1 MTLFNIPSVK
11 IISGLIILLGL
22 SACQYE
28 ELNRSEF
35 MSDSAGNAIAH
46 NSALQIIDPWP
57 RVAGNNNL
65 RVPVGEYGGEPKTE
79 ESPSSPIV
87 LQMSGNNNEK

>member
-1 MTLFNIPSVK
+1 MT
-11 IISGLIILLGL
+11 IINTQLAKTLSGLIVLGSL

-35 MSDSAGNAIAH
+35 MSPAAGNAIAH

-57 RVAGNNNL
+57 RVAGNNDL
-65 RVPVGEYGGEPKTE
+65 RVPVEEYGGEPKAE
-79 ESPSSPIV
+79 ESSPSPIV
-87 LQMSGNNNEK
+87 LQVAGNK

>member
-1 MTLFNIPSVK
+1 MTQVNTPLVK
-11 IISGLIILLGL
+11 ILSGFFVLLGL

-35 MSDSAGNAIAH
+35 MSQSAGNAIAH

-57 RVAGNNNL
+57 RVAGNNDL
-65 RVPVGEYGGEPKTE
+65 RVPVEEYGGEPKTE
-79 ESPSSPIV
+79 ESPPSPIV
-87 LQMSGNNNEK
+87 LQMAGGK

>member
-1 MTLFNIPSVK
+1 MTVFNFQSTRIFCAS
-11 IISGLIILLGL
+11 LLMLGL

-35 MSDSAGNAIAH
+35 MSQSAGNAIAH
-46 NSALQIIDPWP
+46 NSVLQVIDPWP

-65 RVPVGEYGGEPKTE
+65 RVPVGEYGGEPKVE
-79 ESPSSPIV
+79 ESPPSPII
-87 LQMSGNNNEK
+87 LQMSGNNNQK

>member
-1 MTLFNIPSVK
+1 MIKTTIRATLLASTA
-11 IISGLIILLGL
+11 LAL

-35 MSDSAGNAIAH
+35 MSDAAGDAVAH

-57 RVAGNNNL
+57 LNSGNNNL
-65 RVPVGEYGGEPKTE
+65 RVPAVKYGGEPTSE
-79 ESPSSPIV
+79 DSSPSPLVI
-87 LQMSGNNNEK
+87 QAAGNNK

>member
-1 MTLFNIPSVK
+1 MSRNLTTIT
-11 IISGLIILLGL
+11 IALLAVLLL

-35 MSDSAGNAIAH
+35 MSASTGNAIAH

-57 RVAGNNNL
+57 RNAGNNNL
-65 RVPVGEYGGEPKTE
+65 RVPAGKYGGEPKVDE
-79 ESPSSPIV
+79 GPPSPIII
-87 LQMSGNNNEK
+87 QAASTKK

>member
-1 MTLFNIPSVK
+1 MSSRIIRDLLVVGSATL
-11 IISGLIILLGL
+11 L

-35 MSDSAGNAIAH
+35 MSANTGNAIAH

-57 RVAGNNNL
+57 RNAGDNRL
-65 RVPVGEYGGEPKTE
+65 RVPATKYGGEPKTDAA
-79 ESPSSPIV
+79 SPSPVV
-87 LQMSGNNNEK
+87 LSVGNSQK

>member
-1 MTLFNIPSVK
+1 MMVHSNILIRTLFS
-11 IISGLIILLGL
+11 ILVLLAL

-35 MSDSAGNAIAH
+35 LSSSTGNAIAH

-65 RVPVGEYGGEPKTE
+65 RVPAVEYGSELKAE
-79 ESPSSPIV
+79 DASPSPTV
-87 LQMSGNNNEK
+87 LQASGKK

>member
-1 MTLFNIPSVK
+1 MTIINTPLVK
-11 IISGLIILLGL
+11 IFSGLFILLGL

-35 MSDSAGNAIAH
+35 LSESTGNAIAH

-57 RVAGNNNL
+57 RVAGNNDL
-65 RVPVGEYGGEPKTE
+65 RVPVGEYGGEPTTE
-79 ESPSSPIV
+79 ESPPSPIV
-87 LQMSGNNNEK
+87 LQMSGTNNQK